1 MTTRSSLVFGMIE
14 LEEGVIDYIQ
24 EEAKS
29 QGLKHPVVLI
39 MDCGCILVQGAVE
52 LDIQEIE
59 KAKGYEFYI
68 EAKWVNF
75 FINPKVRQAADSGMI
90 GIESYGAGRFK
101 RLAYH
106 PLPLG

>member
-1 MTTRSSLVFGMIE
+1 MIE
-14 LEEGVIDYIQ
+14 LEEGVIDYVQ

-39 MDCGCILVQGAVE
+39 MDCGCILSQETVE

-59 KAKGYEFYI
+59 KAKGYEFYM
-68 EAKWVNF
+68 EAEGVNF
-75 FINPKVRQAADSGMI
+75 FISPKVRHLADSGKI
-90 GIESYGAGRFK
+90 VIESYGAGRFK

-106 PLPLG
+106 LLPLG